1 MDMVD
6 PRIKRIKDYAKENNV
21 PIMQDDGINYLTN
34 FIIKNDIKTIPE
46 IGTAI
51 GYSAIQMALVNNKIK
66 IVSVERDEKR
76 YLEALKNIKEFKL
89 EDRISLVFCDAL
101 ELKLDAKFDLIFLDA
116 AKSQNI
122 KFFNNFSKN
131 LEDNGY
137 IITDN
142 MHFHGYVSKNLS
154 EIKSRNLRGLIRKIK
169 EYREFLENNNFYNT
183 QFIDIGDGL
192 AVTNKKCY

>member
-34 FIIKNDIKTIPE
+34 FIIKNDIKTILE